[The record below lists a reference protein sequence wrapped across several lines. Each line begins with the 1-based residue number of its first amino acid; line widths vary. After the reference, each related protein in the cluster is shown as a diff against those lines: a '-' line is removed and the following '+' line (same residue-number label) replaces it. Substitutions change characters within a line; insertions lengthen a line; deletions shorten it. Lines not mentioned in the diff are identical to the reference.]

1 MEPIAVSRVASRWGA
16 KALAGAVLGTALW
29 LLAGCGES
37 SPEAE
42 RAAVAATVPIL
53 ERLDA
58 GDYDA
63 VHAAASPFLKQ
74 QVSHDEWI
82 AEVQALRG
90 PLGAHE
96 SRAVGTT
103 TYVNNPWGAPRG
115 EYVIVSYDSHWQN
128 GSIHENLSM
137 QRQPNGA
144 WALAGYHAQQQ

>member
-1 MEPIAVSRVASRWGA
+1 MEPIAVRQVARRWGA
-16 KALAGAVLGTALW
+16 KALMAASLGAILG
-29 LLAGCGES
+29 LAGCGES
-37 SPEAE
+37 NPEAE

-63 VHAAASPFLKQ
+63 VRATASPFLKE
-74 QVSHDEWI
+74 QVSRDEWL
-82 AEVQALRG
+82 AQVQALRD
-90 PLGAHE
+90 PLGTHE

-128 GSIHENLSM
+128 GNIHENLSM

>member
-1 MEPIAVSRVASRWGA
+1 MR
-16 KALAGAVLGTALW
+16 ALAAGACGVVIW
-29 LLAGCGES
+29 LFAGCGES

-63 VHAAASPFLKQ
+63 VRDAASPLLKE
-74 QVSHDEWI
+74 QVSPEEWL
-82 AEVQALRG
+82 VQVEALRG
-90 PLGAHE
+90 PLGTHK
-96 SRAVGTT
+96 SRAVGAV
-103 TYVNNPWGAPRG
+103 TYVTNPWGAPQG

-144 WALAGYHAQQQ
+144 WALAGYHAQEQ

>member
-1 MEPIAVSRVASRWGA
+1 MAASLGA
-16 KALAGAVLGTALW
+16 IFFC

-37 SPEAE
+37 NPEAE

-63 VHAAASPFLKQ
+63 VHAAASPLLKE
-74 QVSHDEWI
+74 QVPHDEWL
-82 AEVQALRG
+82 AQVQALRG

-103 TYVNNPWGAPRG
+103 TYVNNPWGAPEG
-115 EYVIVSYDSHWQN
+115 EYVIVSYDSRWQN

>member
-1 MEPIAVSRVASRWGA
+1 MARRWAA
-16 KALAGAVLGTALW
+16 KALTGAVLGTVMW

-37 SPEAE
+37 NPEAE

-58 GDYDA
+58 GDYEA
-63 VHAAASPFLKQ
+63 VRAIASPFLKE
-74 QVSHDEWI
+74 QVSRDEWL
-82 AEVQALRG
+82 AQVQALRD

-103 TYVNNPWGAPRG
+103 TYVSNPWGAPEG

-137 QRQPNGA
+137 QRQPNGT

>member
-1 MEPIAVSRVASRWGA
+1 MEPIAVSRVASRRGA
-16 KALAGAVLGTALW
+16 KALAGAVVGTILS

-37 SPEAE
+37 NPEAE

-58 GDYDA
+58 GDYAA
-63 VHAAASPFLKQ
+63 VHAAASPFLKE
-74 QVSHDEWI
+74 QVPHDEWL
-82 AEVQALRG
+82 AEVQALRD
-90 PLGAHE
+90 PLGAHA

-103 TYVNNPWGAPRG
+103 TYVSNPWGAPEG

>member
-1 MEPIAVSRVASRWGA
+1 MERIEETLVAGGRRFR
-16 KALAGAVLGTALW
+16 ALVAAALALW
-29 LLAGCGES
+29 LLAGCGETN
-37 SPEAE
+37 PEAE

-63 VHAAASPFLKQ
+63 VRAAASPFLKQ
-74 QVSHDEWI
+74 QVSPEEWL

-90 PLGAHE
+90 PLGPHE
-96 SRAVGTT
+96 SRTVGTT
-103 TYVNNPWGAPRG
+103 TYVNNPWGAPEG

-128 GSIHENLSM
+128 GRIHENLSM

-144 WALAGYHAQQQ
+144 WALAGYHAQEQ